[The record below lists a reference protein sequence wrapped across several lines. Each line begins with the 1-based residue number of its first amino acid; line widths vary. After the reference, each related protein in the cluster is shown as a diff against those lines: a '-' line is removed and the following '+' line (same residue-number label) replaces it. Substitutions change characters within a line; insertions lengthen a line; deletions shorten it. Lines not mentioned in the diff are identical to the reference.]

1 MNFNRKLLLIS
12 SISLA
17 LSGCNG
23 SGDDTVE
30 ELKTV
35 SLKGVAIN
43 GDYINGATAF
53 VDYNFNG
60 KLDKDEPSA
69 ISNADGIFNIDGINP
84 DWVHLSTL
92 TVNVPTNAKNNQEN
106 AYQLLSPPSLI
117 APVAGEIL
125 TVTPFTTIIGLDV
138 DGKIQASGTKSA
150 AELAQDTDFQ
160 NELSANMKSQLE
172 QISARYNIPAEK
184 LLGDYL
190 ESNDPQ
196 LQDLAQKLSNGLIH
210 SMPAANELAKKYPTA
225 DRATVEYYLEA
236 DSQGEYNQWM
246 RQDKVHWYLTNE
258 WVFTTSTADENFNV
272 VRLLSEDVL
281 RIKGNDAIVIK
292 DGYLVA
298 YNEEYNT
305 YYCDQK
311 VSASEPRQQQ
321 GGVAYSFD
329 IKTTYSGDTPKSCL
343 MFTTPVSDKSYR
355 IGKENYL
362 NQLTM
367 KEGGW
372 FYFYESDD
380 AFIGAFAD
388 SIINNTLTDPDAFHV
403 FDALTIGSDAMDIND
418 DHASKNYTRGL
429 FWSEAANNIELYR
442 HVGVDG
448 NGWEKKEIRPDGTI
462 GYFCDKTRD
471 NLENIKEMNFA
482 QCKKILDQK

>member
-1 MNFNRKLLLIS
+1 MTFNRNLLLIS

-17 LSGCNG
+17 LSGCN
-23 SGDDTVE
+23 SGENNTVE

-43 GDYINGATAF
+43 GGYINGATAF

-92 TVNVPTNAKNNQEN
+92 TVNVPINAKNNQEN

-117 APVAGEIL
+117 TPIVGEIL
-125 TVTPFTTIIGLDV
+125 TVTPFTTIIGIDV
-138 DGKIQASGTKSA
+138 DSKIQANGTKSA
-150 AELAQDTDFQ
+150 AELAKKLDFQ
-160 NELSANMKSQLE
+160 NELSANMKSQME

-196 LQDLAQKLSNGLIH
+196 LQDLAQKLSNGLTH
-210 SMPAANELAKKYPTA
+210 SMPAANELAIKYPTA

-236 DSQGEYNQWM
+236 DSQGEYSQWM

-272 VRLLSEDVL
+272 VQLLSEDAL
-281 RIKGNDAIVIK
+281 RVKGNTNIVIK
-292 DGYLVA
+292 DGYLVNYNKDFNA
-298 YNEEYNT
+298 YL
-305 YYCDQK
+305 CDQRL
-311 VSASEPRQQQ
+311 SATEPRQQQ
-321 GGVAYSFD
+321 GGIAYSFD
-329 IKTTYSGDTPKSCL
+329 IKATYQGDTAESCL
-343 MFTTPVSDKSYR
+343 TFTTPISSKSYR
-355 IGKENYL
+355 LGKENYL
-362 NQLTM
+362 NELTM
-367 KEGGW
+367 TEGGW
-372 FYFYESDD
+372 FYFYENDD
-380 AFIGAFAD
+380 AFISDFAD
-388 SIINNTLTDPDAFHV
+388 SIINNTLTDPDKFHV

-418 DHASKNYTRGL
+418 AHASKNYTRGL
-429 FWSEAANNIELYR
+429 FWSESVNNIELYR

-462 GYFCDKTRD
+462 GYFCDKNRD
-471 NLENIKEMNFA
+471 KLQNIKEMNYA
-482 QCKKILDQK
+482 QCQKTLKL